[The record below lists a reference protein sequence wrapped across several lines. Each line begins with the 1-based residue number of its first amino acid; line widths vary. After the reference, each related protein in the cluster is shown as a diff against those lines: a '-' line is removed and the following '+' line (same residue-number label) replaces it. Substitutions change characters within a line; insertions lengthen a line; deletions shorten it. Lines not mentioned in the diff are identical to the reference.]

1 MADKRDRELDDEL
14 EDEDLDEEELDDEE
28 LDDDDDD
35 GNGRRRRRPRSSGS
49 ESRGGRFSGRRS
61 FGRRPRFC
69 SFCGEK
75 TRAIDYKQVDLLRRY
90 VSDQGK
96 IRGRRQTGTC
106 ARHQRML
113 SQAIKRARQMALLP
127 YASELRR

>member
-1 MADKRDRELDDEL
+1 MADKRGRELE
-14 EDEDLDEEELDDEE
+14 EEELDEEELDDEDLE
-28 LDDDDDD
+28 DEDDDDD
-35 GNGRRRRRPRSSGS
+35 GGDGRSHRRSRSSGS
-49 ESRGGRFSGRRS
+49 GSRGGRFSGRRS

-75 TRAIDYKQVDLLRRY
+75 TRVIDYKQVDLLRRY
-90 VSDQGK
+90 VTDQGK

-113 SQAIKRARQMALLP
+113 SQAIKRSRQMALLP
-127 YASELRR
+127 YAGEIRR

>member
-1 MADKRDRELDDEL
+1 MPDKRDREL
-14 EDEDLDEEELDDEE
+14 EDEDLDDEELDDEDLE
-28 LDDDDDD
+28 DEDDDDD
-35 GNGRRRRRPRSSGS
+35 GGDGRSRRRSRSSRSGT
-49 ESRGGRFSGRRS
+49 RGGRFSGRRS

-90 VSDQGK
+90 VTDQGK

-127 YASELRR
+127 YAGEIRR